1 MFKYII
7 LCFILLDNT
16 IAQKVCSLCDG
27 YAIKS
32 ITKTSVPIVAY
43 FAFILAGISAA
54 SWFSIIC
61 YYSCH
66 KEKKN

>member
-1 MFKYII
+1 MFKHIL

-16 IAQKVCSLCDG
+16 IAQESCNLCDG
-27 YAIKS
+27 YATNS
-32 ITKTSVPIVAY
+32 ITETSVPIVAY

-54 SWFSIIC
+54 SWFGIVC
-61 YYSCH
+61 YHCCN